1 MLQLVLA
8 TTAAC
13 KCEWEVKGSGSSGR
27 VHEGPQALNCCIP
40 CAHKLENFCANLWA
54 DEEHEQ
60 EEEGQEVYKPSRQA
74 GGDKLPLI
82 CQLADVLWPF
92 NVPTCRQL

>member
-54 DEEHEQ
+54 DEEEEQ
-60 EEEGQEVYKPSRQA
+60 EEDKRGRQA
-74 GGDKLPLI
+74 GRRRQVAFDLPVSRRFM
-82 CQLADVLWPF
+82 AV
-92 NVPTCRQL
+92 

>member
-13 KCEWEVKGSGSSGR
+13 KCEWEVKGSGSSER
-27 VHEGPQALNCCIP
+27 VHKGPQALNCCIP
-40 CAHKLENFCANLWA
+40 CGHKLENFCANLWA
-54 DEEHEQ
+54 EEAEV
-60 EEEGQEVYKPSRQA
+60 GQELDKADRQAGSQA

-82 CQLADVLWPF
+82 CQLADILWPF
-92 NVPTCRQL
+92 NVPTC

>member
-13 KCEWEVKGSGSSGR
+13 KCEWEVKGSGSSER

-54 DEEHEQ
+54 DEEEEEQ

-74 GGDKLPLI
+74 GRRRQVAFDLPVSRRFM
-82 CQLADVLWPF
+82 AV
-92 NVPTCRQL
+92 

>member
-54 DEEHEQ
+54 DEEEQ
-60 EEEGQEVYKPSRQA
+60 VEERQEVARQA
-74 GGDKLPLI
+74 GRRRQVAFDLPVSRRFM
-82 CQLADVLWPF
+82 AV
-92 NVPTCRQL
+92 